1 MKRKRCSAAL
11 SETVEGQLSS
21 ERQKL
26 ALKRVLRSQSDRTV
40 PFAVA
45 LQHLKQIYRGTFEA
59 AVEAELEIEHQE
71 CMRRLEEL
79 DVDRLEAEGVAL
91 INLEMEHIE
100 VKGNDHIYDFFKTQ
114 GGKLATLP
122 DHNFSK
128 GNLVFVT
135 PAAETPAL
143 LVGDAKQ
150 LPPTISSQKA
160 KRAGLGVSLSE
171 RLQNLHLS
179 PLVLNVQYRMHPAIA
194 AFSSQAFYKNAL
206 QSGVSSS
213 DRPPLSGFK
222 WPNRK
227 RPVAFVNI
235 SSPELAAGARGVS
248 KSNPAEAR
256 ILTMMTRQLMAAN
269 ESLLS
274 GAGIGIIT
282 PYAGQVREIK
292 YQLSICGYQP
302 IAAALLNGLLEVKT
316 VDGFQGR
323 EKEIILF
330 SAVRCNPQQH
340 VGFLNDARRLNVA
353 LTRAKRGLIVLGSRQ
368 TLKASPIRKR
378 WLKWV
383 DTQKLAVAANH
394 YGSQAQR

>member
-45 LQHLKQIYRGTFEA
+45 LQHLKQLTTTSKRSRHKSARRTGDPIDYSSLIQIYRGTFEA

-135 PAAETPAL
+135 PAAETPGAPL
-143 LVGDAKQ
+143 RHH
-150 LPPTISSQKA
+150 S
-160 KRAGLGVSLSE
+160 
-171 RLQNLHLS
+171 HLS
-179 PLVLNVQYRMHPAIA
+179 
-194 AFSSQAFYKNAL
+194 
-206 QSGVSSS
+206 
-213 DRPPLSGFK
+213 
-222 WPNRK
+222 
-227 RPVAFVNI
+227 
-235 SSPELAAGARGVS
+235 
-248 KSNPAEAR
+248 
-256 ILTMMTRQLMAAN
+256 
-269 ESLLS
+269 
-274 GAGIGIIT
+274 
-282 PYAGQVREIK
+282 
-292 YQLSICGYQP
+292 
-302 IAAALLNGLLEVKT
+302 
-316 VDGFQGR
+316 
-323 EKEIILF
+323 
-330 SAVRCNPQQH
+330 
-340 VGFLNDARRLNVA
+340 
-353 LTRAKRGLIVLGSRQ
+353 
-368 TLKASPIRKR
+368 
-378 WLKWV
+378 
-383 DTQKLAVAANH
+383 
-394 YGSQAQR
+394 